1 MVGGPQ
7 MKFCLRP
14 HKGLGWPCMSSTAVS
29 YPELYVFTLC
39 EGVLKSRWVL
49 FTSQGNWS
57 VRLADR
63 LGWSD
68 VVPDNCG
75 EGAEQEGKTQFIN
88 ILANKADNLKCGV
101 CIALVSQRPDLDY
114 IKFSWNMMTASEFEE
129 SWKVK
134 KITKKVDFIHM
145 IQVLYYM
152 EDLESTITFYQS
164 LLKNN
169 GKILFILVSSE
180 SGWARLGKTYKD
192 QLPNSGT
199 SWWVTTEDV
208 KRFLDSREVTYQ
220 SYELLSQMDITEC
233 FSEGSEKGELLLDF
247 LTGVLD
253 FSKTASSELRSS
265 VLAFLRHPDCSTESD
280 GRIIFNNNLGVLI
293 ADPLPLSKC

>member
-1 MVGGPQ
+1 MAST
-7 MKFCLRP
+7 LRNLTDNESHWQKSFEVFLECSSEHQATYDFI
-14 HKGLGWPCMSSTAVS
+14 HKILPDLLSSTA
-29 YPELYVFTLC
+29 
-39 EGVLKSRWVL
+39 
-49 FTSQGNWS
+49 
-57 VRLADR
+57 
-63 LGWSD
+63 
-68 VVPDNCG
+68 
-75 EGAEQEGKTQFIN
+75 EGKSHISVIGVGSGAGEVDLELLSAIHQKYPWLT
-88 ILANKADNLKCGV
+88 LDNEVVEPNSQLLHKYR
-101 CIALVSQRPDLDY
+101 ALVSQRPDLDY